1 MKIRRMILLLIL
13 PFLLLPLRAEALIA
27 AHQNYNGCDT
37 CHSLHGSASD
47 TGLLD
52 ELSTEATC
60 LACHGPL
67 GIATEAAA
75 HNPNNL
81 LPGEI
86 GYITCLECHN
96 PHDNRANSQGG
107 TNIRLIGIEYDYNDN
122 PATRYPDAAIREE
135 NKVLGV
141 VRDVVFESDS
151 NRSADFN
158 RGDGLGVCEI
168 CHDPNHRRNQD
179 CTRCHDHATGF
190 MPP

>member
-1 MKIRRMILLLIL
+1 MKDSRMPLLLIL
-13 PFLLLPLRAEALIA
+13 LLLLLPLKAEALIA

-52 ELSTEATC
+52 EFSTETTC

-75 HNPNNL
+75 HNPDNR

-96 PHDNRANSQGG
+96 PHDNRGNSAGG
-107 TNIRLIGIEYDYNDN
+107 TNIRLIGIEYDYNDS
-122 PATRYPDAAIREE
+122 PPTWYPDAGIREE
-135 NKVLGV
+135 NKTLGV
-141 VRDVVFESDS
+141 VRDVVFESDVDG
-151 NRSADFN
+151 SADFN

-168 CHDPNHRRNQD
+168 CHSPNHKRDRD
-179 CTRCHDHATGF
+179 CTSCHDHATGF
-190 MPP
+190 LPP